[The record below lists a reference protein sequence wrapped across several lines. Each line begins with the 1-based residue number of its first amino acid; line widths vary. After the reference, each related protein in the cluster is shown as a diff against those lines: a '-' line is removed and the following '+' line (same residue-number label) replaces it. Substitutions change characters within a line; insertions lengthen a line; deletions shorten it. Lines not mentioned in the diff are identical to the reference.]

1 MPLPIGARLGV
12 YEIVGALGAGGMG
25 EVYRA
30 HDTKLNRD
38 IALKVLPPSVAA
50 DPERIARFH
59 REAQVLAA
67 LNHPNIAHL
76 YDMTSGVVVDPT
88 ASGGGRGSLNP
99 GPEIHGLIMEL
110 VEGPTLAEKL
120 AGEGP
125 ASLERALPVPEA
137 LAIARQLADAL
148 EAAHERG
155 IIHRD
160 LKPANIKVRDD
171 GTVKVLDF
179 GLAKALD
186 ADASKDPSSPPAM
199 NSPTLTARSTQLGMI
214 LGTAAYMAPEQAKG
228 RPVDKRADIWAF
240 GAVLYE
246 MLTGRRAFAGEDIS
260 DTLASVLRQDVDWSA
275 LPADTPLGARRL
287 LARCLD
293 RDLKRRLR
301 DIGDAWADLDT
312 SNTASN
318 AVPASTFGV
327 AAHDLPARSRA
338 VSRTLPWAI
347 AILAVA
353 GSVAWMLVGRAP
365 VAPRETVTRTM
376 TRLQDLEIFVGLSHD
391 GTRLAYSVIG
401 GPGTASI
408 GLRMMDQFDGK
419 PLAGAD
425 NGAWP
430 ILSPDGQWVAYQTVF
445 SVSQPSKIEKIPV
458 TGGAPIELC
467 DGVLAVGGDW
477 GSDDTIVFVT
487 SKGLK
492 RIPAAGGTPETL
504 TTIDTAKGETAHTRP
519 QFLPGG
525 RELLFTLTSN
535 AKGDEFAVL
544 DLASKTYRTVAP
556 GGENGRFVTAGFL
569 TYVRGSTLFAVPFDR
584 SRLQVT
590 GAPVPVVDDVS
601 TQGSDG
607 LADYTVSDAGLL
619 VYVVAEA
626 QGTALAWVDRSGATR
641 ILPGQARAQW
651 GSGRLSPDGLRIAN
665 SIRGADGADV
675 WVLDVDRGTPARL
688 TFGGWNQTPIWTP
701 DGRALVF
708 SGLQQDKF
716 SLSTVPAD
724 GSGKATVILET
735 DTRATPTSISRD
747 GHALFY
753 TQAGPDKRVRIM
765 TVPLSVSG
773 AAGVP
778 RPWHDAAAAEGAAE
792 VSPDGKWVAYESSES
807 GNPEVYVQAASGTGG
822 RVRVSSQGGASPRW
836 SRDAREVFFWAARP
850 TSRLAAVGVATDA
863 ASETFRPG
871 EPRELFQKLSGTTW
885 DTTPDRNRFLME
897 LTSSTGGSTIATVT
911 NWFEDLRKRVAPGK

>member
-1 MPLPIGARLGV
+1 MPLPTGARLGV

-38 IALKVLPPSVAA
+38 VALKVLPPSVAA

-99 GPEIHGLIMEL
+99 GPEIHGLVMEL

-120 AGEGP
+120 AGDAP
-125 ASLERALPVPEA
+125 ASVERALSVSEA

-199 NSPTLTARSTQLGMI
+199 NSPTLTARSTQLGVI

-275 LPADTPLGARRL
+275 LPADTPLGVRRL

-301 DIGDAWADLDT
+301 DIGDAWADLD
-312 SNTASN
+312 SSSSASSAVSLSAVTA
-318 AVPASTFGV
+318 VT
-327 AAHDLPARSRA
+327 HDPPVRSRLT
-338 VSRTLPWAI
+338 SRALPWAI

-353 GSVAWMLVGRAP
+353 GSVAWVLVGRAP
-365 VAPRETVTRTM
+365 VAPPVGVTRTM
-376 TRLQDLEIFVGLSHD
+376 TRLQDLEIFVDLSHD
-391 GTRLAYSVIG
+391 GTRLAYSVVG
-401 GPGTASI
+401 GQGTASI

-430 ILSPDGQWVAYQTVF
+430 ILSPDGQWVAYQ
-445 SVSQPSKIEKIPV
+445 SLSQPSKIEKIPV

-492 RIPAAGGTPETL
+492 RIPAAGGTAETL
-504 TTIDTAKGETAHTRP
+504 TTIDAAKGETAHTRP

-525 RELLFTLTSN
+525 RQLLFTVTSN

-544 DLASKTYRTVAP
+544 DLASKTYRTIAP

-569 TYVRGSTLFAVPFDR
+569 TYVHGSTLFAVPFDR

-590 GAPVPVVDDVS
+590 GAAVPVVDDVS

-626 QGTALAWVDRSGATR
+626 QGTTLAWVDRSGATHM
-641 ILPGQARAQW
+641 LPGQARALW
-651 GSGRLSPDGLRIAN
+651 GAGRVSLDGLRVAN
-665 SIRGADGADV
+665 TIHSAEGGDI

-688 TFGGWNQTPIWTP
+688 TFGGSNQTPIWTP

-716 SLSTVPAD
+716 SLATVPAD
-724 GSGKATVILET
+724 GSGKATVLLET

-747 GHALFY
+747 GRTLFY

-765 TVPLSVSG
+765 TVLLPVSS
-773 AAGVP
+773 AAGAP
-778 RPWHDAAAAEGAAE
+778 RPWHDAAAPEGAAE
-792 VSPDGKWVAYESSES
+792 ESPDGKWVAYESSES
-807 GNPEVYVQAASGTGG
+807 GNAEVYVQAASGTGG

-836 SRDAREVFFWAARP
+836 SRDGRELFFWSARP
-850 TSRLAAVGVATDA
+850 TSRLVAVDVATDA
-863 ASETFRPG
+863 ASGTFRPG
-871 EPRELFQKLSGTTW
+871 QPRELFQKVSGTTW

-897 LTSSTGGSTIATVT
+897 LPSSTGGSTLATVT